1 LQQTIREG
9 LDLAQQL
16 IALPF
21 KAARQVFR
29 ETAFSHR
36 PTGEV
41 VTEALHLGE
50 DLARLPLKAAAAL
63 AAELPRRRPDLEARV
78 SKLEHQIGVAP
89 AAGETP
95 AEGIPPVDPPVT
107 PDPN

>member
-1 LQQTIREG
+1 LQNSIREG

-29 ETAFSHR
+29 DTAFSQR

-50 DLARLPLKAAAAL
+50 DLVKLPLKAASAL
-63 AAELPRRRPDLEARV
+63 VADLPGRKPDLEARIA
-78 SKLEHQIGVAP
+78 KLERTMGVGPAEAAPP
-89 AAGETP
+89 AAPPP
-95 AEGIPPVDPPVT
+95 AAPEPE
-107 PDPN
+107 